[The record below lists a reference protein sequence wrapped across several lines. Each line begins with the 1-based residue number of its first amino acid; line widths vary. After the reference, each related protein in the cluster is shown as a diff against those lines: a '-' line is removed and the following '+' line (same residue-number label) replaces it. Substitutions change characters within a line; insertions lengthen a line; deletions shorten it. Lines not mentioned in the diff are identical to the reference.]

1 MNCWILL
8 VTKQWVLAWRSLVR
22 RPGFFA
28 AVVAILAVG
37 IGVNTALFCVIDA
50 VLLRPLPYPN
60 AGRLVTVLEASPAKN
75 EKVSLIAPARLADWN
90 RMNRTFEA
98 IAGFYSENVTDTSGA
113 EPERLAARR
122 VSPGYFAVFG
132 VKPVAGRTF
141 THDEELDGGPASVV
155 INYNFWTRRYHN
167 MPDVIG
173 RRLIL
178 GGRGFTIVGV
188 MPKPFFEKFM
198 GAASPEIDLW
208 LPAQLS
214 ADLMRVREARFLIG
228 VGRMKP
234 GVTIPQAQGDLANIQ
249 RELGRQFPQTDK
261 DWSALLGDLKEARV
275 GDYRRALLFVFGAV
289 GLLLLIAVANIAGL
303 MLTQLQRRARELA
316 IRASMGA
323 TRAQVIGAVMR
334 EVLLIAA
341 AGVGLGWVIAAWLV
355 DFLKTVLT
363 DVPRLAEIQMD
374 WQALLFAAFSGVFAA
389 MLCGLLPALHA
400 TRADL
405 AEALSQAGR
414 GLSGERHQWQRVLVA
429 GQVAITVL
437 LLASAGLMLR
447 SYYNLSHV
455 DLGFDAGHAI
465 TFHVSSAWGEDRLR
479 VGQLQEQLLTELEQ
493 IPGVETAGFTNFL
506 PVSGATLR
514 YQFALEGS
522 ARIGETSKITVGE
535 RSISRGYLKALGAPL
550 VAGQDCPDLDS
561 LAKGPPK
568 ALVNRRFADL
578 YSEGQSVL
586 GRHLRFVEDPN
597 GPPTEITGVV
607 GNIREDAWNTAAVP
621 YVYACIV
628 PGGWP
633 DPEYVVRTRGDL
645 RTLLQA
651 ITPLAHRVDPAR
663 AVFGVKRLQE
673 VLEGSLDQPRLNT
686 RLLLVFALAAL
697 ALASI
702 GLYGL
707 VTLIVTARTREI
719 GVRMALGAQPVQ
731 ILTQFAAS
739 IGRLLAAG
747 IASGLVLT
755 FLANR
760 ILRSMLFGVS
770 PVDTIALSGAV
781 LTLSAVSALATLM
794 PARRAARI
802 DPLDALRAE

>member
-8 VTKQWVLAWRSLVR
+8 VIKQWVLAWRSLVR

-90 RMNRTFEA
+90 RMNRTFEG

-122 VSPGYFAVFG
+122 VSPGYFLVFG
-132 VKPVAGRTF
+132 VKPAVGRTF
-141 THDEELDGGPASVV
+141 TPDEELDGGPASVV

-198 GAASPEIDLW
+198 GATSPEIDLW
-208 LPAQLS
+208 LPAQLP

-275 GDYRRALLFVFGAV
+275 GDYRQTLLFVFGAV

-323 TRAQVIGAVMR
+323 TRAQIIGAVMR

-341 AGVGLGWVIAAWLV
+341 AGVGLGWVIAAWLM

-389 MLCGLLPALHA
+389 TLCGLLPALHA

-405 AEALSQAGR
+405 AAALSQAGR

-429 GQVAITVL
+429 GQVAITIL

-455 DLGFDAGHAI
+455 DLGFDSGHAI
-465 TFHVSSAWGEDRLR
+465 TFHVSAAWGEDRLR
-479 VGQLQEQLLTELEQ
+479 VGQLQKQLVAEFGS
-493 IPGVETAGFTNFL
+493 IPGVEAAAFTNFL

-522 ARIGETSKITVGE
+522 ARIGETGKITVGE

-561 LAKGPPK
+561 LAKGPAK

-578 YSEGQSVL
+578 YSEGPSVL

-597 GPPTEITGVV
+597 GPPTEIAGVV
-607 GNIREDAWNTAAVP
+607 GNIREDAWNTAPVP

-633 DPEYVVRTRGDL
+633 DPEYVVRTHGDL

-651 ITPLAHRVDPAR
+651 ISPLAHRVDPTR

-686 RLLLVFALAAL
+686 QLLLVFALAAL

-755 FLANR
+755 FLADR
-760 ILRSMLFGVS
+760 VLRSMLFGVS
-770 PVDTIALSGAV
+770 PMDTIALSGAV
-781 LTLSAVSALATLM
+781 LTLAAVSALATLV

>member
-1 MNCWILL
+1 LNCSIFL
-8 VTKQWVLAWRSLVR
+8 VIKQWVLAWRSLVR
-22 RPGFFA
+22 RLGFFA
-28 AVVAILAVG
+28 AVVAILAAG

-60 AGRLVTVLEASPAKN
+60 ADRVVTVSEASPAKD

-98 IAGFYSENVTDTSGA
+98 IAGYYSENVTDTSAA

-132 VKPVAGRTF
+132 AKPVAGRTF
-141 THDEELDGGPASVV
+141 NPDEELDGGPSSVV
-155 INYNFWTRRYHN
+155 INYSFWTRRYHN
-167 MPDVIG
+167 APDVLG

-188 MPKPFFEKFM
+188 MPKTFVEKLM
-198 GAASPEIDLW
+198 GNASPAIDLW

-234 GVTIPQAQGDLANIQ
+234 GVTIPQAQGDLANVQ
-249 RELGRQFPQTDK
+249 RELGRQFPKTDR
-261 DWSALLGDLKEARV
+261 DWSALVGDLKEARV

-316 IRASMGA
+316 IRASIGA
-323 TRAQVIGAVMR
+323 TRAQIIIAVMR
-334 EVLLIAA
+334 EVLLIGA
-341 AGVGLGWVIAAWLV
+341 AGVGLGWVMAVWLV
-355 DFLKTVLT
+355 DLLKTVLT
-363 DVPRLAEIQMD
+363 DVPRLAEIQLD
-374 WQALLFAAFSGVFAA
+374 WRALCFAASSGFFAA
-389 MLCGLLPALHA
+389 TLCGLLPALQA

-405 AEALSQAGR
+405 AAALSQAGR
-414 GLSGERHQWQRVLVA
+414 GLSGDRHQWQRALVV

-455 DLGFDAGHAI
+455 NLGFDSRTAI
-465 TFHVSSAWGEDRLR
+465 TFHVGAAWGEDRTR
-479 VGQLQEQLLTELEQ
+479 VGQLQKQLVEQLER
-493 IPGVETAGFTNFL
+493 IPGVEAAGFTNFL

-514 YQFALEGS
+514 YQIALEGI
-522 ARIGETSKITVGE
+522 AQTGETGKITLGE
-535 RSISRGYLKALGAPL
+535 RSISRHYLKGLGAPL
-550 VAGQDCPDLDS
+550 IAGEDCPDLDS
-561 LAKGPPK
+561 VSKGPPK

-578 YSEGQSVL
+578 YGGSGSVV
-586 GRHLRFVEDPN
+586 GRHFRGFEDPN
-597 GPPTEITGVV
+597 GPPTEIAGVV
-607 GNIREDAWNTAAVP
+607 GDIREDAWNTPPVP
-621 YVYACIV
+621 YVYVCIV

-633 DPEYVVRTRGDL
+633 DPEYVVRTHGNP

-651 ITPLAHRVDPAR
+651 ISPLAHRADSAR
-663 AVFGVKRLQE
+663 AVFGVTMLQE

-697 ALASI
+697 ALASV
-702 GLYGL
+702 GLYGM
-707 VTLIVTARTREI
+707 VTLVVTARTREI
-719 GVRMALGAQPVQ
+719 GLRMALGAEPVQ
-731 ILTQFAAS
+731 ILFQLVIS
-739 IGRLLAAG
+739 VGRLLAAG
-747 IASGLVLT
+747 IVSGLVLT
-755 FLANR
+755 FVADR
-760 ILRSMLFGVS
+760 TLRSMLFGVS
-770 PVDTIALSGAV
+770 PMDTVALSGAV
-781 LTLSAVSALATLM
+781 LTLTAVSALATLV

-802 DPLDALRAE
+802 DPLHALRAE